1 MDINAASSSSHC
13 ITNSSFIRSL
23 LRVPADKLVSFT
35 FQQKVQLLLA
45 SANQWT
51 QLRLLLKHTDQ
62 HLQLKS
68 AIPVTSTA
76 AEIWISTC
84 YNNFTS
90 ADWKCFLPLR
100 PQNTFNA
107 STPIR
112 CKKLTVEHIFL
123 SCLQPVIFFSPWASV
138 IFLTFQ
144 ISELVTSLNW
154 MTKLILFLALCFFF
168 IYKHPLRLS
177 HMQLK

>member
-35 FQQKVQLLLA
+35 FQPKIQLLLA

-51 QLRLLLKHTDQ
+51 QLRLLLKHIDQ

-123 SCLQPVIFFSPWASV
+123 SCLQPVIFFFTLSKRNPLNFSDIWACYKFKV
-138 IFLTFQ
+138 NDEIDFVLGLVFLFY
-144 ISELVTSLNW
+144 L
-154 MTKLILFLALCFFF
+154 
-168 IYKHPLRLS
+168 
-177 HMQLK
+177 